1 MACEYPSE
9 PALHADSFKEPWR
22 GRYLVPTVRLQMKTH
37 DLPKGGRVAQYTTS
51 IPREIVR
58 RLGWKKGDKIV
69 VEVDDNRSIVLRRS
83 R

>member
-1 MACEYPSE
+1 
-9 PALHADSFKEPWR
+9 
-22 GRYLVPTVRLQMKTH
+22 MKTH

-69 VEVDDNRSIVLRRS
+69 VEVDGNRSIVLRRS